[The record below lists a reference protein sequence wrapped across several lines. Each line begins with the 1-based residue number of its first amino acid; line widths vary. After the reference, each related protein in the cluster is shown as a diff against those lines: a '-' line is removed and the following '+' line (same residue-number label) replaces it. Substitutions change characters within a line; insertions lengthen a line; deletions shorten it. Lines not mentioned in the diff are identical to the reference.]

1 MSQTTFQKLHFGP
14 LLRACIRL
22 NGSKSITNRVGVL
35 SALSGNTCRLTHMAV
50 CDDAAALQ
58 RALTDEGE
66 VSDIGAAGTAM
77 RFMTAMLT
85 LRPGGSH
92 VLTGSARMK
101 QRPIQILVD
110 ALRAVGGCIEYEGVE
125 GYPPLR
131 IYGRRPVGGELTM
144 PAQVSSQ
151 YISAMLM
158 IGPMLECGLRLH
170 LDGTVASRPYIDM
183 TLRLMQRFGAEA
195 DWEADGHTLR
205 VAPKPYVAPEAFDV
219 EPDWSGASYWYEMV
233 ALSPD
238 AEARIVLPRL
248 SAESVQG
255 DSAVAVW
262 FEQLGVHTEFTPE
275 GAVLTKCPATVERL
289 ELNLEQQPD
298 LAQTLVVTAAMLNR
312 TFRIKGL
319 HSLRIKETDRLEAL
333 ACELGKLGYVLTV
346 EGDDVL
352 RWDGARNLPHYEG
365 GIHTYDDHRMA
376 MAFAPCAYRFDGL
389 RILNPEVVAKSYPE
403 FWNDLECAK

>member
-1 MSQTTFQKLHFGP
+1 M
-14 LLRACIRL
+14 
-22 NGSKSITNRVGVL
+22 
-35 SALSGNTCRLTHMAV
+35 
-50 CDDAAALQ
+50 
-58 RALTDEGE
+58 
-66 VSDIGAAGTAM
+66 
-77 RFMTAMLT
+77 
-85 LRPGGSH
+85 
-92 VLTGSARMK
+92 LTGSARMK

-158 IGPMLECGLRLH
+158 IGPMLERGLRLH

-275 GAVLTKCPATVERL
+275 GAVLTKCPATVERI